1 MGSIDD
7 RIRHLLKDN
16 KNPDK
21 DVLEKI
27 QFILLMDTN
36 NQIPLNYIKE
46 QINE

>member
-7 RIRHLLKDN
+7 RIKQLLKGD